1 MPRGHSGGC
10 GPLMSRRK
18 GPKPAKEDLE
28 WNFFSFPTYF
38 AFFGGML
45 FGFMFLVISGF
56 PDAVFIISLFG
67 TSFCTAHAISRWFR
81 NRGIDKRVQRAE
93 EDERERRALAARAAN
108 ALDGESASPRRRRR
122 RNRDR

>member
-1 MPRGHSGGC
+1 
-10 GPLMSRRK
+10 MSRRK
-18 GPKPAKEDLE
+18 SARTRGEDIE

-45 FGFMFLVISGF
+45 FSFMVLVISGL
-56 PDAVFIISLFG
+56 PDVVFIVSLFG

-81 NRGIDKRVQRAE
+81 NRGIDRRLQQAE

-108 ALDGESASPRRRRR
+108 ALEGEAASPRRRRR

>member
-1 MPRGHSGGC
+1 MSENLEIV
-10 GPLMSRRK
+10 LMRVMLL
-18 GPKPAKEDLE
+18 AVL
-28 WNFFSFPTYF
+28 FYF
-38 AFFGGML
+38 AL
-45 FGFMFLVISGF
+45 PI
-56 PDAVFIISLFG
+56 VFVVSLFG